1 MKETNS
7 CSIKVLL
14 IEDNPG
20 DARLIQEAFAD
31 AHNSSFDLLWVD
43 LLDKGIDL
51 AAKHFFDVILLDLSL
66 PDSQGISSIITIRE
80 KAPIVPIVVLTGLN
94 DEKTA
99 ISAMQHGAQ
108 DYLIKGQVNSA
119 IIVRSI
125 RYAIERHRLQ
135 GELYKLSMIDDL
147 TGLYNRRGFFT
158 LMEQNA
164 YSGDSED
171 SGSNGFFLIV
181 SDLDGMK
188 QINDSYGHHYGD
200 LALVDTSNIL
210 KEIFHDSLIIARMG
224 GDEFI
229 VIAPQDPTNLLSNE
243 MQEKEILSRMQEK
256 LNYFNQTAGRCFHL
270 SISLGLASFHPNSME
285 SLDELI
291 IQADHRMYTHKKD
304 KLKYLK

>member
-1 MKETNS
+1 MRETNS
-7 CSIKVLL
+7 HSIKVLL

-31 AHNSSFDLLWVD
+31 DHNSTFDLLWVD

-51 AAKHFFDVILLDLSL
+51 AAKHSFDVILLDLSL

-99 ISAMQHGAQ
+99 LSAMQHGAQ

-158 LMEQNA
+158 LMEKNT
-164 YSGDSED
+164 YSED
-171 SGSNGFFLIV
+171 SGSNGYFLIV

-188 QINDSYGHHYGD
+188 QINDSYGHHFGD

-210 KEIFHDSLIIARMG
+210 KEIFHNSVIIARMG

-229 VIAPQDPTNLLSNE
+229 VIAPQDPTNSLSNE
-243 MQEKEILSRMQEK
+243 MQEMEILSKMQEK
-256 LNYFNQTAGRCFHL
+256 LNNFNQTAGRCFHL
-270 SISLGLASFHPNSME
+270 SISLGLASFHPNSIE